1 MFLGRKC
8 GHVRWLH
15 ISWAW
20 VWLAVGLVLCQ
31 ALEEEG
37 VYGGDY
43 TVNHVA
49 GDDMMHPSEF
59 FKGAL
64 QRPLL
69 QIIKPENG
77 QVGPRLLCNHVRY
90 GGQGRF

>member
-1 MFLGRKC
+1 MPRTLLLLLLAALG
-8 GHVRWLH
+8 
-15 ISWAW
+15 AW
-20 VWLAVGLVLCQ
+20 GLV
-31 ALEEEG
+31 EEG
-37 VYGGDY
+37 TSGGPYGGDY

-59 FKGAL
+59 FTGAL

-77 QVGPRLLCNHVRY
+77 QVRVSAYPLEVWCSV
-90 GGQGRF
+90 